1 MNIYHLDAAILKS
14 SEHRDKWLA
23 GDFHDCMA
31 HLEKHLAYRPDWD
44 EGENW
49 CRFYLHDK
57 LVGMLCAKIP
67 FMISNSDAAIEFL
80 PFYLEVIMIND
91 FYNDKII
98 LSKLLQDFIE
108 PMSPE
113 LECPAFIQD
122 FYVATV

>member
-31 HLEKHLAYRPDWD
+31 HLKKHLAYRPDWD

-67 FMISNSDAAIEFL
+67 FMISNSDAALEFL
-80 PFYLEVIMIND
+80 PFYLEGPFMVQRGGRHACAA
-91 FYNDKII
+91 
-98 LSKLLQDFIE
+98 LR
-108 PMSPE
+108 
-113 LECPAFIQD
+113 
-122 FYVATV
+122 

>member
-1 MNIYHLDAAILKS
+1 MNIHHLDAAILKS

-23 GDFHDCMA
+23 GGFHDCMA
-31 HLEKHLAYRPDWD
+31 HLKKHLTYRPDWD

-57 LVGMLCAKIP
+57 LAGMLCAKIP
-67 FMISNSDAAIEFL
+67 FMISNSGAALEFL
-80 PFYLEVIMIND
+80 PSYLEVIMVDD
-91 FYNDKII
+91 FDNDKII

>member
-14 SEHRDKWLA
+14 SEHRDKWQER
-23 GDFHDCMA
+23 DFYDCMA
-31 HLEKHLAYRPDWD
+31 HLKKHLAYRPDWD

-57 LVGMLCAKIP
+57 LAGMLCAKIP
-67 FMISNSDAAIEFL
+67 FMISNSDAALEFL
-80 PFYLEVIMIND
+80 PSYFEVIMVDD
-91 FYNDKII
+91 FDNDKIT
-98 LSKLLQDFIE
+98 LSKPLQDFIE

>member
-1 MNIYHLDAAILKS
+1 MNIYHLDATILKS
-14 SEHRDKWLA
+14 SEHSDKWLA

-31 HLEKHLAYRPDWD
+31 YLEKHLAYRPDWED
-44 EGENW
+44 GENW

-57 LVGMLCAKIP
+57 LAGMLCAKIP
-67 FMISNSDAAIEFL
+67 FMISNSDAALEFL
-80 PFYLEVIMIND
+80 PFYLEVIMIDD
-91 FYNDKII
+91 FYNDKIT
-98 LSKLLQDFIE
+98 LSKPLQDFIE

>member
-31 HLEKHLAYRPDWD
+31 HLKKHLAYSPDWD

-49 CRFYLHDK
+49 CRFYLNDK

-67 FMISNSDAAIEFL
+67 FMISNSDAALEFL
-80 PFYLEVIMIND
+80 PSYLAVIMIDD
-91 FYNDKII
+91 FGNDKIT
-98 LSKLLQDFIE
+98 LSKPLQDFIE